1 MHRHTVHED
10 AYSFGRRRG
19 KGYPLWANDGFMVE
33 ILCPHC
39 EKEIELDDDASGEF
53 ACPHC
58 GGEFEWNIQ
67 QAIGQFDEQDSLL
80 LTLVSGFFSGSL
92 LLTGL
97 ALLVAS
103 VVGFGFSS
111 VLWGAA
117 GEGSSD
123 NLGGI
128 GVVVMMGI
136 AGAGFLLSLAVGF
149 WGLSILLLGIARV
162 LRA

>member
-1 MHRHTVHED
+1 MATEKQLKVVQRW
-10 AYSFGRRRG
+10 R
-19 KGYPLWANDGFMVE
+19 FMVE

-39 EKEIELDDDASGEF
+39 DEEIELEDDDSGEF

-58 GGEFEWNIQ
+58 NGEFEWNVQPDIE
-67 QAIGQFDEQDSLL
+67 QFDEQDSLL
-80 LTLVSGFFSGSL
+80 LTFVSGFFSGSL

-103 VVGFGFSS
+103 VAGFSFSS

-117 GEGSSD
+117 GEGSTD

-128 GVVVMMGI
+128 GVVVLIGI

-149 WGLSILLLGIARV
+149 WGLSILLFGIARV
-162 LRA
+162 LRK

>member
-1 MHRHTVHED
+1 
-10 AYSFGRRRG
+10 
-19 KGYPLWANDGFMVE
+19 MVE

-39 EKEIELDDDASGEF
+39 EEEIELDDDASGEF

-58 GGEFEWNIQ
+58 DGEFEWNMQ
-67 QAIGQFDEQDSLL
+67 PAVEQFDKPNSLL
-80 LTLVSGFFSGSL
+80 LSFVSGFFSGSL

-103 VVGFGFSS
+103 VAGFGFSS

-117 GEGSSD
+117 GEGSTD

-162 LRA
+162 LRK

>member
-1 MHRHTVHED
+1 
-10 AYSFGRRRG
+10 
-19 KGYPLWANDGFMVE
+19 MVE

-53 ACPHC
+53 ACPYC
-58 GGEFEWNIQ
+58 EGEFEWNAEPEGLQ
-67 QAIGQFDEQDSLL
+67 VGEPDSLL
-80 LTLVSGFFSGSL
+80 LSFVSGFFSGSL

-103 VVGFGFSS
+103 GTGFGFSS

-117 GEGSSD
+117 SEGSTD

-128 GVVVMMGI
+128 GVVVLMGI
-136 AGAGFLLSLAVGF
+136 AAAGFLLSLAVGF
-149 WGLSILLLGIARV
+149 WGLSVLLLGVARV
-162 LRA
+162 LRK

>member
-1 MHRHTVHED
+1 MQSG
-10 AYSFGRRRG
+10 A
-19 KGYPLWANDGFMVE
+19 MVE
-33 ILCPHC
+33 IFCPHC
-39 EKEIELDDDASGEF
+39 EQEIELDDDASGEF

-67 QAIGQFDEQDSLL
+67 AGVEQFNEPNGLL
-80 LTLVSGFFSGSL
+80 LSFVSGFFSGSL

-103 VVGFGFSS
+103 VTGFGFSS

-117 GEGSSD
+117 GEGSGD

-128 GVVVMMGI
+128 GIVVVMGI

-149 WGLSILLLGIARV
+149 WGLSILLLGVARV
-162 LRA
+162 LRK

>member
-1 MHRHTVHED
+1 
-10 AYSFGRRRG
+10 
-19 KGYPLWANDGFMVE
+19 MVE

-39 EKEIELDDDASGEF
+39 EEGIELDDDASGEF

-67 QAIGQFDEQDSLL
+67 PEVEQLDEPDSLL

-97 ALLVAS
+97 ALLFAS

-117 GEGSSD
+117 GEGSTD

-128 GVVVMMGI
+128 GIVVVMGI

-149 WGLSILLLGIARV
+149 WGLSILLLGLARV
-162 LRA
+162 LRT

>member
-1 MHRHTVHED
+1 
-10 AYSFGRRRG
+10 
-19 KGYPLWANDGFMVE
+19 MVE

-39 EKEIELDDDASGEF
+39 VEEIQLDDDASGVF

-58 GGEFEWNIQ
+58 DGEFEWNIRPEVEQ
-67 QAIGQFDEQDSLL
+67 LDEEDNLL
-80 LTLVSGFFSGSL
+80 LTVVSGFFSGSL

-103 VVGFGFSS
+103 LVGFSFSS
-111 VLWGAA
+111 ILWGAA
-117 GEGSSD
+117 GEGSTD

-128 GVVVMMGI
+128 GVVVVMGF

-149 WGLSILLLGIARV
+149 WGLSIFLLGLARV
-162 LRA
+162 LRK

>member
-1 MHRHTVHED
+1 
-10 AYSFGRRRG
+10 
-19 KGYPLWANDGFMVE
+19 MVE

-39 EKEIELDDDASGEF
+39 EEEIELEDDASGEF

-58 GGEFEWNIQ
+58 DGEFEWNMQ
-67 QAIGQFDEQDSLL
+67 PAVEQFDKPNSLL
-80 LTLVSGFFSGSL
+80 LSFVSGFFSGSL

-103 VVGFGFSS
+103 VAGFGFSS

-117 GEGSSD
+117 GEGSTD

-149 WGLSILLLGIARV
+149 WGLSILMLGITRV
-162 LRA
+162 LRK

>member
-1 MHRHTVHED
+1 
-10 AYSFGRRRG
+10 
-19 KGYPLWANDGFMVE
+19 MVE

-39 EKEIELDDDASGEF
+39 EEEIELDDDASGEF

-67 QAIGQFDEQDSLL
+67 AGVEQSDEPDSLL
-80 LTLVSGFFSGSL
+80 LTFVSGFFSGSL

-103 VVGFGFSS
+103 VAGFGISS
-111 VLWGAA
+111 ALWPAA
-117 GEGSSD
+117 GEGSGD

-128 GVVVMMGI
+128 GIVVVMGI
-136 AGAGFLLSLAVGF
+136 AGAGFLVSLAVGF
-149 WGLSILLLGIARV
+149 WGLSILMLGIARV
-162 LRA
+162 LRK

>member
-1 MHRHTVHED
+1 
-10 AYSFGRRRG
+10 
-19 KGYPLWANDGFMVE
+19 MVE

-39 EKEIELDDDASGEF
+39 QQEIELDDGVSGEF

-67 QAIGQFDEQDSLL
+67 PEVEQFDEPGSLL
-80 LTLVSGFFSGSL
+80 LTFVSGFFSGSL

-97 ALLVAS
+97 ALFVAS
-103 VVGFGFSS
+103 MVGFGFSS

-117 GEGSSD
+117 GEGSTD

-162 LRA
+162 LRT

>member
-1 MHRHTVHED
+1 
-10 AYSFGRRRG
+10 
-19 KGYPLWANDGFMVE
+19 MVE

-39 EKEIELDDDASGEF
+39 EEEIDLEDDASGEF

-58 GGEFEWNIQ
+58 DGEFEWNIQ
-67 QAIGQFDEQDSLL
+67 TKVEQLDEEDNLL
-80 LTLVSGFFSGSL
+80 LTVVSGFFSGSL

-103 VVGFGFSS
+103 LVGLSFSS

-117 GEGSSD
+117 GEGSTD

-128 GVVVMMGI
+128 GVVVVMGI
-136 AGAGFLLSLAVGF
+136 AGAIFLLSLAVGF

-162 LRA
+162 LRK

>member
-1 MHRHTVHED
+1 MQSG
-10 AYSFGRRRG
+10 A
-19 KGYPLWANDGFMVE
+19 MVE

-39 EKEIELDDDASGEF
+39 EQEIELDDDASGEF

-67 QAIGQFDEQDSLL
+67 AGVEQFNEPNGLL
-80 LTLVSGFFSGSL
+80 LSFVSGFFSGSL

-103 VVGFGFSS
+103 VTGFGFSS

-117 GEGSSD
+117 GEGSGD

-128 GVVVMMGI
+128 GIVVVMGI

-162 LRA
+162 LRK

>member
-1 MHRHTVHED
+1 
-10 AYSFGRRRG
+10 
-19 KGYPLWANDGFMVE
+19 MVE

-53 ACPHC
+53 ACPYC
-58 GGEFEWNIQ
+58 EGEFEWNAEPKGQ
-67 QAIGQFDEQDSLL
+67 QVEEPDSLL
-80 LTLVSGFFSGSL
+80 TAFVSGFFSGSL

-103 VVGFGFSS
+103 ATGFGFSS

-117 GEGSSD
+117 GEGSTD

-128 GVVVMMGI
+128 GVVVLMGI

-149 WGLSILLLGIARV
+149 WGLSVLLLGIAR
-162 LRA
+162 LLGK

>member
-1 MHRHTVHED
+1 MMQSC
-10 AYSFGRRRG
+10 A
-19 KGYPLWANDGFMVE
+19 MVE

-39 EKEIELDDDASGEF
+39 EQEIELDDDASGEF

-67 QAIGQFDEQDSLL
+67 AGVEQFNEPNGLL
-80 LTLVSGFFSGSL
+80 LSFVSGFFSGSL

-103 VVGFGFSS
+103 VTGFGFSS

-117 GEGSSD
+117 GEGSGD

-128 GVVVMMGI
+128 GIVVVMGI

-162 LRA
+162 LRK